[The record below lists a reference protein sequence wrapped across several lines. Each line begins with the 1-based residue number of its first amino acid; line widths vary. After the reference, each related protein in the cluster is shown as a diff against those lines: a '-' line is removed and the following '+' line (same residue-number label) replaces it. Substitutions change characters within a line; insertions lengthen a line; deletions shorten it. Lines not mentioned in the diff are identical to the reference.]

1 MLNNMLLDIILCLT
15 IVYVG
20 LVVLIYLMSMRFGL
34 INSHDNEAYLR
45 LTYHFVVSDIKYWV
59 KDKSS

>member
-20 LVVLIYLMSMRFGL
+20 LVVLIYLMSER
-34 INSHDNEAYLR
+34 S
-45 LTYHFVVSDIKYWV
+45 V
-59 KDKSS
+59 